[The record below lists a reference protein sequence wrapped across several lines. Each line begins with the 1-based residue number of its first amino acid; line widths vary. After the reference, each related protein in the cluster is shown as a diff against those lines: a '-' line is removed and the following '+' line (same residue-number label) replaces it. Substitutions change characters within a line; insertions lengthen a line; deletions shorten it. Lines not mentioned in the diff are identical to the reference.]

1 MNVLWTALFALLV
14 QTGPTASVEGIVIK
28 LGSGEPLARAT
39 VTLWNDK
46 NARVVLSATTGAD
59 GHFAIA
65 NVQPGDYRLQASHSG
80 PYLPA
85 DYGQTKPTRRGSLI
99 TIRAGQKITALRLEL
114 APTGSISGRIV
125 GTDGEPLGRVEVQ
138 ALQHLYD
145 EGRKVLMTVQSIRTN
160 DLGEYRL
167 RLLPPGRYYI
177 RATMQNPDEQS
188 SQIFVKPPQERFTS
202 YRPTF
207 VPYISHRALENG
219 EVEDFVDVPV
229 YFPGTIDSEMAEA
242 LEIHIGENRIGMDFT
257 IGSGHLRAHRV
268 RGKIIGSTGQPVQ
281 NASVEVVPRNL
292 DSSVFR
298 LKGRSAEDGSFDVAG
313 VVSGS
318 YFVLADVAAKPLQNS
333 FVASG
338 RVSIEVADKDLAN
351 IPVVVVPN
359 FKISARVVFEG
370 YPENYVPTGGGVRLA
385 REPVI
390 GLPSGPTLNLAG
402 TPEFAGVGP
411 GDYLIESAGAGF
423 LKSARLGTS
432 DILIDGLHLDRQ
444 PEDPIEIVLTR
455 AASVEGR
462 VVDSKQQP
470 VPNAVVVLVPPPNSR
485 QRADRYA
492 FTATDAS
499 GRFRIQ
505 NVPGDY
511 KLFAWE
517 DIEHGA
523 WQDPAVIQIYES
535 RGQQIWLN
543 SNTQQGIEL
552 RVIQ

>member
-1 MNVLWTALFALLV
+1 MNVLWTAVFALLV
-14 QTGPTASVEGIVIK
+14 QTGPTASIEGIVIK

-46 NARVVLSATTGAD
+46 NARVILSATTGAD

-80 PYLPA
+80 PYMPA

-229 YFPGTIDSEMAEA
+229 YFPGTIDSEMAEP

-257 IGSGHLRAHRV
+257 IGSGHRRAHRV

-281 NASVEVVPRNL
+281 NAAVEVVPRNL

-318 YFVLADVAAKPLQNS
+318 YFVLAEVAGEPRRNS
-333 FVASG
+333 GVASG

-370 YPENYVPTGGGVRLA
+370 YPENYVPTGGSVLLA

-390 GLPSGPTLNLAG
+390 GLPSGPTMNLG
-402 TPEFAGVGP
+402 GPPEFAGVAP
-411 GDYLIESAGAGF
+411 GDYRIESGAGF

>member
-1 MNVLWTALFALLV
+1 
-14 QTGPTASVEGIVIK
+14 
-28 LGSGEPLARAT
+28 
-39 VTLWNDK
+39 
-46 NARVVLSATTGAD
+46 
-59 GHFAIA
+59 
-65 NVQPGDYRLQASHSG
+65 
-80 PYLPA
+80 
-85 DYGQTKPTRRGSLI
+85 
-99 TIRAGQKITALRLEL
+99 
-114 APTGSISGRIV
+114 
-125 GTDGEPLGRVEVQ
+125 
-138 ALQHLYD
+138 
-145 EGRKVLMTVQSIRTN
+145 
-160 DLGEYRL
+160 
-167 RLLPPGRYYI
+167 
-177 RATMQNPDEQS
+177 
-188 SQIFVKPPQERFTS
+188 
-202 YRPTF
+202 
-207 VPYISHRALENG
+207 
-219 EVEDFVDVPV
+219 
-229 YFPGTIDSEMAEA
+229 
-242 LEIHIGENRIGMDFT
+242 
-257 IGSGHLRAHRV
+257 
-268 RGKIIGSTGQPVQ
+268 
-281 NASVEVVPRNL
+281 
-292 DSSVFR
+292 
-298 LKGRSAEDGSFDVAG
+298 AEDGSFDVAG

-318 YFVLADVAAKPLQNS
+318 YFVLADVAGKPLQNS

-370 YPENYVPTGGGVRLA
+370 YPENYVPRGGSVLVA

-390 GLPSGPTLNLAG
+390 GLPSGPTMNLG
-402 TPEFAGVGP
+402 GPPEFAGVAP
-411 GDYLIESAGAGF
+411 GDYRIESGAGF

-485 QRADRYA
+485 RRADRYA

-517 DIEHGA
+517 DIEAGA
-523 WQDPAVIQIYES
+523 WQDPAVIRIYEN
-535 RGQQIWLN
+535 RGQPISLN

-552 RVIQ
+552 RVIE

>member
-1 MNVLWTALFALLV
+1 MNVLWTVLFALLA
-14 QTGPTASVEGIVIK
+14 QTGTIASIEGIVVK
-28 LGSGEPLARAT
+28 LGTGEPLARAT
-39 VTLWNDK
+39 VTLRND
-46 NARVVLSATTGAD
+46 NNVRVVLSATTGAD
-59 GHFAIA
+59 GRFAIS
-65 NVQPGDYRLQASHSG
+65 NIQTGEYRLQASHPG
-80 PYLPA
+80 PYMPA
-85 DYGQTKPTRRGSLI
+85 DYGQSKATRRGSLI
-99 TIRAGQKITALRLEL
+99 TITAGQKITALRLEL
-114 APTGSISGRIV
+114 APTSSISGRILD
-125 GTDGEPLGRVEVQ
+125 TDGEPLGRVEVQ
-138 ALQHLYD
+138 ALQHVYD

-229 YFPGTIDSEMAEA
+229 YFPGTIDSEMAEP
-242 LEIHIGENRIGMDFT
+242 LEIHIGENRIGIDFT
-257 IGSGHLRAHRV
+257 IGSGHLRAYRV

-281 NASVEVVPRNL
+281 NAAVEVVPRNP

-318 YFVLADVAAKPLQNS
+318 YFVLADVAGKPLQNS

-370 YPENYVPTGGGVRLA
+370 YPENYAPTGGSIQLA

-390 GLPSGPTLNLAG
+390 GLPSGPTMNLAG
-402 TPEFAGVGP
+402 TPEFAGVAP
-411 GDYLIESAGAGF
+411 GDYRIESGAGF

-432 DILIDGLHLDRQ
+432 DILIDGLHLDHQ
-444 PEDPIEIVLTR
+444 PEDPIEIVLAR

-470 VPNAVVVLVPPPNSR
+470 VPNAVVVLVPSPNLR

-505 NVPGDY
+505 KVPGDY

-523 WQDPAVIQIYES
+523 WQDPAVIQIYEN

>member
-1 MNVLWTALFALLV
+1 MNVLWTVLFALLA
-14 QTGPTASVEGIVIK
+14 QTGTIASIEGIVVK
-28 LGSGEPLARAT
+28 LGTGEPLARAT
-39 VTLWNDK
+39 VTLRND
-46 NARVVLSATTGAD
+46 NNVRVVLSATTGAD
-59 GHFAIA
+59 GRFAIS
-65 NVQPGDYRLQASHSG
+65 NIQTGEYRLQASHPG
-80 PYLPA
+80 PYMPA
-85 DYGQTKPTRRGSLI
+85 DYGQSKPTRRGSLI
-99 TIRAGQKITALRLEL
+99 TITAGQKITALRLEL
-114 APTGSISGRIV
+114 APTSSISGRILDS
-125 GTDGEPLGRVEVQ
+125 DGEPLGRVEVQ
-138 ALQHLYD
+138 ALQHVYD
-145 EGRKVLMTVQSIRTN
+145 EGRKVLVTVQSIRTN

-188 SQIFVKPPQERFTS
+188 SQIFVKPPRERFTF
-202 YRPTF
+202 YQPTF

-257 IGSGHLRAHRV
+257 IGSGHRRAHRV

-281 NASVEVVPRNL
+281 NAAVEVVPRNP

-318 YFVLADVAAKPLQNS
+318 YFVLAEVAGEPRRNS
-333 FVASG
+333 GVASG

-370 YPENYVPTGGGVRLA
+370 YPENYVPTGGSVLLA

-390 GLPSGPTLNLAG
+390 GLPSGPTMNLAG
-402 TPEFAGVGP
+402 TPEFGSVGP
-411 GDYLIESAGAGF
+411 GDYRIESAGAGF

-432 DILIDGLHLDRQ
+432 DILIDGLHLDGQ
-444 PEDPIEIVLTR
+444 PGDPIEIVLAR

-485 QRADRYA
+485 RRADRYA

-517 DIEHGA
+517 DIEPGA
-523 WQDPAVIQIYES
+523 WQDPAVIRIYEN
-535 RGQQIWLN
+535 RGQPISLI

-552 RVIQ
+552 TVIQ